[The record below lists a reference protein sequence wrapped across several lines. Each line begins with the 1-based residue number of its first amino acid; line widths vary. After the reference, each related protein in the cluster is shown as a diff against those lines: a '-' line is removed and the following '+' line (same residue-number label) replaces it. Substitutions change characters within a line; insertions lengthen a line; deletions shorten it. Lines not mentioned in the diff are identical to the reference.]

1 MPKPKQPTK
10 PGEYGKYITCSQCG
24 VKETDSVKVLEILM
38 PPQIV
43 ARTQY
48 CSNCLGQILDN
59 ERNKKASIQ

>member
-1 MPKPKQPTK
+1 MPKPKQLK
-10 PGEYGKYITCSQCG
+10 PDYGKYRTCSQCG

-48 CSNCLGQILDN
+48 CSNCLDQILDN
-59 ERNKKASIQ
+59 ERNKKADIK